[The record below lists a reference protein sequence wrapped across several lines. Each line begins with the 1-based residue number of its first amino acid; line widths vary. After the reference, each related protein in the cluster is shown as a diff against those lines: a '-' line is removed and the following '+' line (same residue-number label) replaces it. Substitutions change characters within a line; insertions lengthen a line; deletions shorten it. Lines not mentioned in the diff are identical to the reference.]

1 MSHSTSFILH
11 YILDILAQN
20 GLRKNSALINNN
32 ATRLYTK
39 LATRCQFRKNRQKK
53 NSSHLNLDLD
63 IRAGNVKEK
72 RKKNGEK
79 KGGGGKKRY
88 KHKNCPGGGWNE
100 RCSPTCSFGMNNVA
114 SGTSG

>member
-72 RKKNGEK
+72 RKKDGEK
-79 KGGGGKKRY
+79 RGEGVKKDISIKIVRA
-88 KHKNCPGGGWNE
+88 G
-100 RCSPTCSFGMNNVA
+100 V
-114 SGTSG
+114 GTSDVHRRVRLA